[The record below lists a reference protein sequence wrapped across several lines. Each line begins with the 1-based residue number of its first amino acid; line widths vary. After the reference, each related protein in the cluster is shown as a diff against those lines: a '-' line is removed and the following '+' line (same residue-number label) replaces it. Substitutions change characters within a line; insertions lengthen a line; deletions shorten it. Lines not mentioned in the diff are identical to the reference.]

1 MHYQTQLSLPIVIKE
16 QLNGFVCENL
26 IEIKMAVTTIHLPDS
41 FDQWVALKLT

>member
-16 QLNGFVCENL
+16 LNGFVCENL
-26 IEIKMAVTTIHLPDS
+26 IEIKRAVTTIHLPDS